1 MKIHKPDNKTAEDN
15 FSSLKD
21 IALGLKE
28 DGTILRWDRIAEI
41 IFGYSA
47 IEAIGRNISFLFFEK
62 SKEQLEK
69 ILQCN
74 MMNHHLYCKTNTGER
89 IRVSFTVSPCRHK
102 EEIMISISKIATD
115 ISEQKEIEKKIATLA
130 AIVDSSDDAI
140 ISNTLDGII
149 TSWNP
154 SATKLFGL
162 SEEEALGRHIS
173 IILPPDGLAKKRVDI
188 ENIIKEGKIEHF
200 ETVRMAENGT
210 EKFISLTMSPIK
222 NSNGEIIGTSN
233 VARDISDK
241 DQQEVKQAIL
251 AAIVNSS
258 DDAIISKTLQ
268 GIITSWN
275 EAATRMFGYT
285 EEEAIGKHISL
296 IIPED
301 RLGEE
306 TNIIQSL
313 SKGEKVDHFE
323 TIRVAKDGTFKNI
336 SLTISPIKDRRGK
349 IIGASKIARDISLR
363 KETEKQR
370 ELYTRR
376 LLELNKYKDEFMVM
390 ASHELKTPVTVI
402 MANLQVLHE
411 MMKNDSNA
419 VFIERVLKQVNKL
432 SELITNLLNVS
443 KIEAGQLQLNLTV
456 FDLNELIDE
465 LVNDLQQTTKNST
478 IIYNK
483 SQNKLMIHAD
493 REKIEQVLINIL
505 SNAIKYNRKQGEIIV
520 EVHQNNEEIKVD
532 VRDEGIGIPD
542 EDLENIFLRFFRV
555 SGEANSFSGSGVGLY
570 ISSQIIKSHKGK
582 IWAESKL
589 GEGSVFHFT
598 LPAKL

>member
-1 MKIHKPDNKTAEDN
+1 
-15 FSSLKD
+15 
-21 IALGLKE
+21 
-28 DGTILRWDRIAEI
+28 
-41 IFGYSA
+41 
-47 IEAIGRNISFLFFEK
+47 
-62 SKEQLEK
+62 
-69 ILQCN
+69 
-74 MMNHHLYCKTNTGER
+74 
-89 IRVSFTVSPCRHK
+89 
-102 EEIMISISKIATD
+102 
-115 ISEQKEIEKKIATLA
+115 
-130 AIVDSSDDAI
+130 
-140 ISNTLDGII
+140 
-149 TSWNP
+149 
-154 SATKLFGL
+154 
-162 SEEEALGRHIS
+162 
-173 IILPPDGLAKKRVDI
+173 
-188 ENIIKEGKIEHF
+188 
-200 ETVRMAENGT
+200 
-210 EKFISLTMSPIK
+210 
-222 NSNGEIIGTSN
+222 
-233 VARDISDK
+233 
-241 DQQEVKQAIL
+241 
-251 AAIVNSS
+251 
-258 DDAIISKTLQ
+258 
-268 GIITSWN
+268 
-275 EAATRMFGYT
+275 
-285 EEEAIGKHISL
+285 
-296 IIPED
+296 
-301 RLGEE
+301 
-306 TNIIQSL
+306 
-313 SKGEKVDHFE
+313 
-323 TIRVAKDGTFKNI
+323 
-336 SLTISPIKDRRGK
+336 
-349 IIGASKIARDISLR
+349 
-363 KETEKQR
+363 
-370 ELYTRR
+370 
-376 LLELNKYKDEFMVM
+376 MVM